1 MSADMLTRPERSCSR
16 AQTKRVRA
24 AVVAEG
30 GCCYCT
36 RRTALFAG
44 VGRVA
49 ACGLDPPRAFPVC
62 VLARD
67 GFDFDESAFLEGAGK
82 PLDQM
87 DSQHDGI

>member
-1 MSADMLTRPERSCSR
+1 MSADALTSPERSCSR

-36 RRTALFAG
+36 RRAALFAG
-44 VGRVA
+44 VDRVA

-62 VLARD
+62 VISRD
-67 GFDFDESAFLEGAGK
+67 GFDFDEPAFLEGAGK
-82 PLDQM
+82 TLDHT
-87 DSQHDGI
+87 DSQFHG